1 MREFINASLIVLALA
16 VGLAACD
23 SADQGKRSDAP
34 GRTETGKGKDT
45 TASTPRTDSP
55 ASMPRSDSPG
65 STAKM
70 SDSDLEKAVKAK
82 LTSDEQLRN
91 ANLKVDANAD
101 KNEVTISGTV
111 KSQAERNKAIDLAKG
126 AHSGVTVNDKIDVK
140 PAA

>member
-1 MREFINASLIVLALA
+1 MRKFINASLILLAFG
-16 VGLAACD
+16 VGLVACD
-23 SADQGKRSDAP
+23 RADD
-34 GRTETGKGKDT
+34 GRTTDATGRSETAKAKDSP
-45 TASTPRTDSP
+45 ASTPRTDSP
-55 ASMPRSDSPG
+55 ASTPRSDAPG
-65 STAKM
+65 GSAKM

-82 LTSDEQLRN
+82 LTSDEQLRG

-111 KSQAERNKAIDLAKG
+111 RSQDQRAKAVELAKS

>member
-1 MREFINASLIVLALA
+1 MGKFVMGSLIILVLA

-23 SADQGKRSDAP
+23 RADDGRRSDAP
-34 GRTETGKGKDT
+34 GRTETDKAKD

-55 ASMPRSDSPG
+55 ASTPRAESPAG
-65 STAKM
+65 SAKM

-82 LTSDEQLRN
+82 LGSDEQLRN

-111 KSQAERNKAIDLAKG
+111 KSEAERSKAVDLAKS